1 MRHFIVSHPVTAS
14 ALSVREAPAATALVT
29 LGGFTQVG
37 AAGRLRTAAGA
48 IDLAAIA
55 AAANEHLR
63 PAAGTQEEAARG
75 LHRRSPWNAEDR
87 DRYRQ
92 GARAVEYCGCTFLCP
107 APWPDTRVLCGR
119 DIGVNL
125 AVC

>member
-29 LGGFTQVG
+29 LGGFTQAG

-48 IDLAAIA
+48 IDLATIA

-63 PAAGTQEEAARG
+63 PAAGTQEEAAPG
-75 LHRRSPWNAEDR
+75 LHPRAPRDTPHPGPYLPSPP
-87 DRYRQ
+87 
-92 GARAVEYCGCTFLCP
+92 ARGKPRHPV
-107 APWPDTRVLCGR
+107 
-119 DIGVNL
+119 
-125 AVC
+125 